1 MRFIISTVLGLVFI
15 VVTTATTFFHY
26 VEGWAW
32 IDAYYFT
39 VVTLSTVGY
48 GDITPK
54 TDVGKIGATIL
65 IFVGL
70 GVFALAVQQI
80 GLYVSR
86 QNSED
91 N

>member
-1 MRFIISTVLGLVFI
+1 MRFMASTVLGLVFA
-15 VVTTATTFFHY
+15 VAAVATAFFYY
-26 VEGWAW
+26 VEGRAW
-32 IDAYYFT
+32 IDSYYFT

-48 GDITPK
+48 GDMTPK
-54 TDVGKIGATIL
+54 TDTDKIGATIL

-86 QNSED
+86 QTNND
-91 N
+91 

>member
-1 MRFIISTVLGLVFI
+1 MRFIASTVLGLVFA
-15 VVTTATTFFHY
+15 VVAVATTFFHY

-32 IDAYYFT
+32 IDSYYFT

-48 GDITPK
+48 GDMTPK
-54 TDVGKIGATIL
+54 TDAGKIGATIL

-70 GVFALAVQQI
+70 GVFALADQQI

-86 QNSED
+86 QSSD
-91 N
+91 D